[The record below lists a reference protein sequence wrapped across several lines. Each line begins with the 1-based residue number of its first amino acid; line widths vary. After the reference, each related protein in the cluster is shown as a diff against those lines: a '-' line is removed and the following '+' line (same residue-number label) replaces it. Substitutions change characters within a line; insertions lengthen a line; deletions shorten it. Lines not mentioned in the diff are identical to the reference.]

1 MDILIDPFDGA
12 DEAEPVI
19 AYATTAVARKP
30 CQWRGTIEKLAT
42 GSWLD
47 PNFAAGSLEYAFATK
62 GYVFQDM
69 AYVSRKVTVDG
80 EERMELTSDIAFVVE
95 PRAPT
100 FTPKTPI
107 IYNAGMISK
116 ALRDGQRLPIAEFP
130 ADHVTSTL
138 RWTRNSDGPASV
150 WKKYK
155 DSMVETSIVLTD
167 GGDDPELGRFRLFVS
182 DKGDSSV
189 PVQRQRWHPS
199 ETGVLVN
206 TIIEK
211 LTGMEVANRQAAGR
225 LMIRNLLDIEERL
238 RPFADEMEEKME
250 STGDSS
256 AGLLRAQRET
266 SGLMRALTTQ
276 LGLHPVTDIADHM
289 RWHRVHSVVTHPD
302 LQQWLPKT
310 VETPERDLKPE
321 MSEKDVVTVLKKL
334 NRVLGQLHDVL

>member
-1 MDILIDPFDGA
+1 MMPSGNMTLLSWEDTGA
-12 DEAEPVI
+12 RGQTSRAGGEPDQQR
-19 AYATTAVARKP
+19 TETEQRQPRQK
-30 CQWRGTIEKLAT
+30 
-42 GSWLD
+42 GS
-47 PNFAAGSLEYAFATK
+47 
-62 GYVFQDM
+62 
-69 AYVSRKVTVDG
+69 
-80 EERMELTSDIAFVVE
+80 
-95 PRAPT
+95 
-100 FTPKTPI
+100 
-107 IYNAGMISK
+107 
-116 ALRDGQRLPIAEFP
+116 
-130 ADHVTSTL
+130 
-138 RWTRNSDGPASV
+138 
-150 WKKYK
+150 
-155 DSMVETSIVLTD
+155 TD
-167 GGDDPELGRFRLFVS
+167 TQGRFRLFVS

-276 LGLHPVTDIADHM
+276 LGLHPVADIADHM

-321 MSEKDVVTVLKKL
+321 ISEKDVVTVLKKL
-334 NRVLGQLHDVL
+334 NRVLGQLHDVCVRGVGAGDVHRPAPRHRARRQRLAALRPA